1 MKNQPSVVLNNG
13 VEMPLLGLGLFRIT
27 NENGGFSQCIH
38 DALEEGYR
46 FFDTAEYYENEKD
59 LGEALASSGL
69 HREEYFVTTKL
80 TNDNIKLHDTRN
92 AFFRQLERLKMDYID
107 LYLIHWPVKGYEQAW
122 VEMEKLY
129 EEKRIR
135 AIGISN
141 GEEGHLNRLWEC
153 SGIVP
158 AVDQV
163 EMHPYKAQLKLR
175 KICAE
180 RGIVAEAYGPFM
192 QGELLSDSLIG
203 EIARKY
209 HNSPAQIILRW
220 FFQQKIPVIPKT
232 VTRERMMQN
241 RNAMDFVLE
250 EVDME
255 ILHSLNK
262 EQGSFPSPYE
272 VI

>member
-141 GEEGHLNRLWEC
+141 G
-153 SGIVP
+153 
-158 AVDQV
+158 
-163 EMHPYKAQLKLR
+163 
-175 KICAE
+175 
-180 RGIVAEAYGPFM
+180 
-192 QGELLSDSLIG
+192 
-203 EIARKY
+203 
-209 HNSPAQIILRW
+209 
-220 FFQQKIPVIPKT
+220 
-232 VTRERMMQN
+232 
-241 RNAMDFVLE
+241 
-250 EVDME
+250 
-255 ILHSLNK
+255 
-262 EQGSFPSPYE
+262 
-272 VI
+272 